1 MGSMLGVFVLVYGLI
16 AKSYHTQMAA
26 YLVLVIASA
35 GAIFAYTS
43 GNDLGYTMSNIQ
55 GASQYNITRHN
66 SFANYSM
73 IVLFFLGILSL
84 LALWLNLKE
93 SIMVKMVTPVVLITA
108 LVSFVFVARTGYL
121 GTQIRHF
128 DARNKKI
135 PEIPAA
141 ANKVVIT
148 SFPANNK

>member
-1 MGSMLGVFVLVYGLI
+1 MLGVFVLIYGLF

-43 GNDLGYTMSNIQ
+43 GNDLGYTMSNMQ
-55 GASQYNITRHN
+55 GISQYNITRHTN
-66 SFANYSM
+66 FANYSM
-73 IVLFFLGILSL
+73 IALFFLGIMSL

-93 SIMVKMVTPVVLITA
+93 SLLVKMITPVVVFTA
-108 LVSFVFVARTGYL
+108 LISFIFVARTGFL
-121 GTQIRHF
+121 GAQIRHF
-128 DARNKKI
+128 EVRNKTL

-141 ANKVVIT
+141 VNKVTVT
-148 SFPANNK
+148 SFPANDK